1 MKFQNVFLGS
11 CFVVVLLYDVLSLV
25 IAMYHIAHLS
35 SMTHDHFLLDILE
48 KVMEG
53 HGS

>member
-1 MKFQNVFLGS
+1 MKFQNVFL
-11 CFVVVLLYDVLSLV
+11 FVLCVAVLLYGVLSLV
-25 IAMYHIAHLS
+25 LAICHIAHLS
-35 SMTHDHFLLDILE
+35 SVTHDHFLLDILE